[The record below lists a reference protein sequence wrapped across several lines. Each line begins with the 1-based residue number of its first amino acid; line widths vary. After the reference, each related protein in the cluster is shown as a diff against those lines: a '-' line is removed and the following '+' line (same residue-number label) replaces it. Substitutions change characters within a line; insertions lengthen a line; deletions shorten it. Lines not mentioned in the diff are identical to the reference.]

1 MPVQTFTTLN
11 DPLTTNH
18 FTTATAINGSGD
30 VVGFYEA
37 SGAAH
42 GFLLSGGTYTTLD
55 DPLGTHG
62 TSAGGINDVG
72 QIVGGYQDSASQ
84 THGFLLS
91 GGTYTTLDDPVT
103 GAHNTVAVGI
113 NIESEIVGSAG
124 AFSTAFC

>member
-18 FTTATAINGSGD
+18 FTTPAGINTSGTI
-30 VVGFYEA
+30 VGFYEA

-55 DPLGTHG
+55 DPLGIHG
-62 TSAGGINDVG
+62 TSAGGINDMG

-84 THGFLLS
+84 THGIPLERRCLHHPRRPCHRR
-91 GGTYTTLDDPVT
+91 TQ
-103 GAHNTVAVGI
+103 HR
-113 NIESEIVGSAG
+113 GSWHQH
-124 AFSTAFC
+124 